1 LHHQRSDSQI
11 YYFID
16 EEKNFKKMINMYVN
30 NNVQII
36 YQHNRKFQTESMNDD
51 YYYSQ
56 GESDDE
62 ETTRGSDL
70 FEDSQPS
77 TDDEEEKLRTDEI
90 SADMDGKFI
99 N

>member
-70 FEDSQPS
+70 FEDSEPS
-77 TDDEEEKLRTDEI
+77 TDDDEEIITNRR
-90 SADMDGKFI
+90 